1 MNCKPNDIARIV
13 NNVTG
18 NNDKLVRVAALVT
31 APDCAVAWWLCVAMQ
46 QIYIDGVPGLQP
58 AGTEVYCADVNLRP
72 IRDPGD
78 DAVDQTLAWLPVP
91 LPAINPALLETS
103 VSANEST
110 M

>member
-18 NNDKLVRVAALVT
+18 NNDKLVRVVAIVT
-31 APDCAVAWWLCVAMQ
+31 APDCPVTWWLCVAMQ
-46 QIYIDGVPGLQP
+46 QIYIDGVPDLQP

-72 IRDPGD
+72 VRDPGD
-78 DAVDQTLAWLPVP
+78 DAVDETLAWLSVP
-91 LPAINPALLETS
+91 SATLEIALLE
-103 VSANEST
+103 ALDEINESN